1 MDGWSVLNDS
11 RARKEM
17 TRKIKR
23 LEQRCSSEPLT
34 YGVSVDARR
43 FPSVYND
50 PSDENSDD
58 EFELCGDPLVCS
70 KAHGRFPQ
78 DQCRMQMPQ
87 YRYVCMFK
95 PTISMKIEL
104 PSEPT
109 DQPSVT
115 VTKIPLESTE

>member
-1 MDGWSVLNDS
+1 MRSVLNVS
-11 RARKEM
+11 RVRKNLS
-17 TRKIKR
+17 RKINR
-23 LEQRCSSEPLT
+23 VEQRSSNVTLT
-34 YGVSVDARR
+34 YGVSVNARK

-50 PSDENSDD
+50 PSDENSDA
-58 EFELCGDPLVCS
+58 ELGMCGDPLVCS
-70 KAHGRFPQ
+70 KAHSRFPQ
-78 DQCRMQMPQ
+78 DKCRMQVPQ

-95 PTISMKIEL
+95 PTISMKIDL

>member
-1 MDGWSVLNDS
+1 M
-11 RARKEM
+11 
-17 TRKIKR
+17 
-23 LEQRCSSEPLT
+23 
-34 YGVSVDARR
+34 SVDARR

-50 PSDENSDD
+50 PSDENSGA
-58 EFELCGDPLVCS
+58 ELEMCGDPLVCS
-70 KAHGRFPQ
+70 KAHSRSPQ
-78 DQCRMQMPQ
+78 DECRLQMPQ

-95 PTISMKIEL
+95 PTKSMKIDL